1 VWSFSLFPDEEEIKG
16 VSHPESLL
24 SMNLAAIQ
32 EHTQFWRDPALSNLE
47 LLRATYITHAFAPH
61 IHEGYAIGVIESG
74 AEQFKYRRSL
84 HVAPRGSIV
93 LINPGEMHTG
103 EAASEQGWTY
113 RMLYPDV
120 SLLQRAAS
128 EVAGKQQDVPF
139 FPAPVV
145 DDPMLAAQLLRLH
158 ATLESSP
165 SALERDSRFLWVL
178 AQLISRHAD
187 SRASLRPLRGQ
198 QTWVTQVRAYLEDHY
213 AENVSLEQL
222 ASFVNVSPFHLLRV
236 FRDVVGLPP
245 HNYLTQVRVSRARHL
260 LQASLRPAEV
270 ALAVG
275 FTDQSHLTKHF
286 KALVGVTP
294 ARYAQGHGR

>member
-1 VWSFSLFPDEEEIKG
+1 
-16 VSHPESLL
+16 
-24 SMNLAAIQ
+24 MNIPAIQ
-32 EHTQFWRDPALSNLE
+32 EHTRFWREPALSNLE

-61 IHEGYAIGVIESG
+61 THDGYAIGVIESG
-74 AEQFKYRRSL
+74 AEQFKYRRSV

-93 LINPGEMHTG
+93 VINPGEMHTG
-103 EAASEQGWTY
+103 EAATEQGWTY

-128 EVAGKQQDVPF
+128 EVAGKQQDIPF
-139 FPAPVV
+139 FPSPVV
-145 DDPMLAAQLLRLH
+145 DDAMLATQLLRLH
-158 ATLESSP
+158 AMLESSP

-178 AQLISRHAD
+178 AQLIVRHAD
-187 SRASLRPLRGQ
+187 AHPHTSLRPLRGQ
-198 QTWVTQVRAYLEDHY
+198 HIWVQQVRAYLEDHY

-245 HNYLTQVRVSRARHL
+245 HNYLTQVRVRRARQL

-286 KALVGVTP
+286 KSLVGVTP
-294 ARYAQGHGR
+294 ALYAQGRGR

>member
-1 VWSFSLFPDEEEIKG
+1 MSISPVRER
-16 VSHPESLL
+16 
-24 SMNLAAIQ
+24 
-32 EHTQFWRDPALSNLE
+32 TQFWREPTLSNLE

-61 IHEGYAIGVIESG
+61 IHDGYAIGVIESG
-74 AEQFKYRRSL
+74 AEQFKYRRSV

-93 LINPGEMHTG
+93 IINPGEMHTG
-103 EAASEQGWTY
+103 EAATEQGWTY

-128 EVAGKQQDVPF
+128 EVAGKQQDIPF
-139 FPAPVV
+139 FPSPVV
-145 DDPMLAAQLLRLH
+145 DDPMLAAQLLQLH
-158 ATLESSP
+158 AMLENSP

-178 AQLISRHAD
+178 AQLVLRHAD
-187 SRASLRPLRGQ
+187 SQASPQPIRIRGEQ
-198 QTWVTQVRAYLEDHY
+198 AWVQQVRAYVEDHY

-222 ASFVNVSPFHLLRV
+222 ANFVNVSPFHLLRV

-245 HNYLTQVRVSRARHL
+245 HNYLTQVRVGRARQL

-275 FTDQSHLTKHF
+275 FNDQSHLTRHF

-294 ARYAQGHGR
+294 ALYAQGRSR

>member
-1 VWSFSLFPDEEEIKG
+1 MCTG
-16 VSHPESLL
+16 
-24 SMNLAAIQ
+24 MNIPSIQ
-32 EHTQFWRDPALSNLE
+32 EHTRFWREPALSNLE

-61 IHEGYAIGVIESG
+61 THDGYAIGVIENG
-74 AEQFKYRRSL
+74 AEQFKYRRSV

-93 LINPGEMHTG
+93 VINPGEMHTG
-103 EAASEQGWTY
+103 EAATERGWTY

-128 EVAGKQQDVPF
+128 EVTGKQRDIPF
-139 FPAPVV
+139 FPSPVV
-145 DDPMLAAQLLRLH
+145 DDAMLATQLLHLH
-158 ATLESSP
+158 AMLESSP

-178 AQLISRHAD
+178 AQLIVRHAD
-187 SRASLRPLRGQ
+187 AHPHASLRPLRGQ
-198 QTWVTQVRAYLEDHY
+198 QMWVQQVRAYLEDHY

-245 HNYLTQVRVSRARHL
+245 HNYLTQVRIRRARQL

-286 KALVGVTP
+286 KSLVGVTP
-294 ARYAQGHGR
+294 ALYAQGRGR

>member
-1 VWSFSLFPDEEEIKG
+1 MCTGMNISSL
-16 VSHPESLL
+16 
-24 SMNLAAIQ
+24 Q
-32 EHTQFWRDPALSNLE
+32 EHTQFWREPALSNLE

-61 IHEGYAIGVIESG
+61 IHDGYAIGVIEHG
-74 AEQFKYRRSL
+74 AEQFKYRRSV

-103 EAASEQGWTY
+103 EAATEQGWTY

-120 SLLQRAAS
+120 SLLQRAAT
-128 EVAGKQQDVPF
+128 EVAGKQCDIPF
-139 FPAPVV
+139 FPSPVV
-145 DDPMLAAQLLRLH
+145 DDPALAAQLLQLH
-158 ATLESSP
+158 ATLQDSP

-178 AQLISRHAD
+178 AQLVLRHAD
-187 SRASLRPLRGQ
+187 AHPHSSLRPIRIGGEQ
-198 QTWVTQVRAYLEDHY
+198 AWVRQVRAYLEDHY

-222 ASFVNVSPFHLLRV
+222 ASSVNLSPFHLLRV

-245 HNYLTQVRVSRARHL
+245 HNYLTQVRVTRARQL
-260 LQASLRPAEV
+260 LQASLRPVEV

-275 FTDQSHLTKHF
+275 FTDQSHLTRHF

-294 ARYAQGHGR
+294 ARYAQGRGI

>member
-1 VWSFSLFPDEEEIKG
+1 
-16 VSHPESLL
+16 
-24 SMNLAAIQ
+24 MNIPAIQ
-32 EHTQFWRDPALSNLE
+32 EHTRFWREPALSNLE

-61 IHEGYAIGVIESG
+61 THDGYAIGVIESG
-74 AEQFKYRRSL
+74 AEQFKYRRSV

-93 LINPGEMHTG
+93 VINPGEMHTG
-103 EAASEQGWTY
+103 EAATEQGWTY

-128 EVAGKQQDVPF
+128 EVAGKQRDIPF
-139 FPAPVV
+139 FPSPVV
-145 DDPMLAAQLLRLH
+145 DDPMLATQLLQLH

-165 SALERDSRFLWVL
+165 FALERDSRFLWVL
-178 AQLISRHAD
+178 AQLIVRHAD
-187 SRASLRPLRGQ
+187 AHPHTSLRPLRGQ
-198 QTWVTQVRAYLEDHY
+198 HIWVQQVRAYLEDHY

-245 HNYLTQVRVSRARHL
+245 HNYLTQLRVTRARQL
-260 LQASLRPAEV
+260 LHASLRPAEV

-286 KALVGVTP
+286 KSLVGVTP
-294 ARYAQGHGR
+294 ALYAQGRGR

>member
-1 VWSFSLFPDEEEIKG
+1 MSTSP
-16 VSHPESLL
+16 
-24 SMNLAAIQ
+24 AQ
-32 EHTQFWRDPALSNLE
+32 EHTQFWRDPALNNLE

-61 IHEGYAIGVIESG
+61 MHEGYAIGVIENG
-74 AEQFKYRRSL
+74 AERFRYRRGL

-103 EAASEQGWTY
+103 EAATEHGWMY
-113 RMLYPDV
+113 RMLYPDI

-128 EVAGKQQDVPF
+128 EMAGKQQDIPF
-139 FPAPVV
+139 FPSPVV
-145 DDPMLAAQLLRLH
+145 DDPLLATQLLQLH
-158 ATLESSP
+158 AALENSP
-165 SALERDSRFLWVL
+165 SALERDSRFLWVF
-178 AQLISRHAD
+178 AQLIARHAD
-187 SRASLRPLRGQ
+187 ARTSLRPIKGQ
-198 QTWVTQVRAYLEDHY
+198 QTWVQQVRAYLEDHY

-245 HNYLTQVRVSRARHL
+245 HNYLTQVRVRRARQL

-286 KALVGVTP
+286 KSLVGVTP
-294 ARYAQGHGR
+294 ARYAGGHGR